1 LAAIADGSPRVRHAI
16 GRRDKRPLPDT
27 SHVVDGE
34 RPIAHADRRDAKA
47 PAPGSIVEGLALEG
61 LALDLPAHGREGRRT
76 PVHVDHHARRLGP

>member
-1 LAAIADGSPRVRHAI
+1 MRHAV

-47 PAPGSIVEGLALEG
+47 PAPGSIFEGPALEGLAPEGLALEG
-61 LALDLPAHGREGRRT
+61 LAPDLPAHGREGRRT

>member
-1 LAAIADGSPRVRHAI
+1 VRHAI

-47 PAPGSIVEGLALEG
+47 PAPGSIVEGMALEGLALEG

-76 PVHVDHHARRLGP
+76 PVHVDHHAGRLGP